1 MSKTFLIKMS
11 QTLSAIYYQENKER
25 LQKSWQKISKFSKE
39 EQEKSSNMVMN
50 VTKYL
55 RRWKTKACYVKKRI
69 IENKKKCY
77 MIIIRNICCK
87 NKFKAIN
94 LN

>member
-55 RRWKTKACYVKKRI
+55 RR
-69 IENKKKCY
+69 
-77 MIIIRNICCK
+77 
-87 NKFKAIN
+87 
-94 LN
+94 